1 MTETAITAVRAR
13 EILNS
18 SGLSLLE
25 VDVQLEDG
33 TLGRATVPSSP
44 STETSDRLEIRVSE
58 AYPGLRNGSHM
69 AVQTAFDNIANEL
82 AGVDA
87 SDRNDVDR
95 RLMSL
100 DRGGTVKRIGDRAI
114 LGASMAVAHAAAAS
128 AREPL
133 YRTLNGPHGCI
144 LPVPMFTVL
153 HGDGFADSEAIF
165 ANFMIAPV
173 GAPSFR
179 EALHMG
185 VASYLVLKSLLRRRG
200 HSTTVAEDGGFMLE
214 RVTDADALELL
225 LEAIAKAGFKPGT
238 DFVLACDAAAHR
250 CYDAGRYFF
259 RAPEKK
265 RWTAKRL
272 VDYYEGL
279 SRQFPIWSL
288 ENGLA
293 AHDRKGMRLLAD
305 RLGSRLQ
312 LASHESHAESDEDPA
327 GPAAGGDLANATLIG
342 LESAKTISRLLEW
355 IDREKAARQGIV
367 ICDGANEPDE
377 FVADLSVAI
386 SAGQIHT
393 GAPAGTDHVTK
404 YNRLLRIEEELGAE
418 SRYAG
423 RGFVL
428 WGGFLQ

>member
-1 MTETAITAVRAR
+1 MSQTAIAAVHAR

-18 SGLSLLE
+18 SGLSILE
-25 VDVQLEDG
+25 IDVELADG
-33 TLGRATVPSSP
+33 TLGRATVPSG
-44 STETSDRLEIRVSE
+44 TSVESANNRERRME
-58 AYPGLRNGSHM
+58 EPYQGLGNNSRM
-69 AVQTAFDNIANEL
+69 AVQTAFEIIAHEL
-82 AGVDA
+82 NGLDA
-87 SDRNDVDR
+87 ADRPDVDR

-100 DRGGTVKRIGDRAI
+100 DRLGTVKGIGDSAI
-114 LGASMAVAHAAAAS
+114 LGASMAVAHAAAAH
-128 AREPL
+128 ARQPL
-133 YRTLNGPHGCI
+133 YRILNAPHGCI

-153 HGDGFADSEAIF
+153 HGGAFADCEAIL

-185 VASYLVLKSLLRRRG
+185 VASYLSLKSLLRRRG
-200 HSTTVAEDGGFMLE
+200 LGTNVADDGGFIMN
-214 RVTDADALELL
+214 RIDDVAALDLL
-225 LEAIAKAGFKPGT
+225 LEAVATAGFKPGI

-265 RWTAKRL
+265 GWTARRL
-272 VDYYEGL
+272 VDYYDRLCREY
-279 SRQFPIWSL
+279 PIWSL

-293 AHDRKGMRLLAD
+293 AHDHKGMQLLAD

-312 LASHESHAESDEDPA
+312 LASNEQRPDANDN
-327 GPAAGGDLANATLIG
+327 GAADGDLANAALIG
-342 LESAKTISRLLEW
+342 LETAKTITGLL
-355 IDREKAARQGIV
+355 DRIQRERAARQGIV
-367 ICDGANEPDE
+367 ISDGTSEPDE

-386 SAGQIHT
+386 SAGQINT
-393 GAPAGTDHVTK
+393 GAPAGTDHVAK

>member
-1 MTETAITAVRAR
+1 MTQTAITAVHAR

-44 STETSDRLEIRVSE
+44 SMETSDRLEIRVSQ

-69 AVQTAFDNIANEL
+69 AVQTAFDHIANEL

-87 SDRNDVDR
+87 SDRSDVDR

-114 LGASMAVAHAAAAS
+114 LGASMAAAHAAAAS

-133 YRTLNGPHGCI
+133 YRTLNAPHGCI

-153 HGDGFADSEAIF
+153 HSDGFADSEAIF

-179 EALHMG
+179 EGLHMG
-185 VASYLVLKSLLRRRG
+185 VASHLALKSLLRRRG
-200 HSTTVAEDGGFMLE
+200 HGATVAEDGGFMLE
-214 RVTDADALELL
+214 RVTDAEALELL

-250 CYDAGRYFF
+250 CYDADRYFF
-259 RAPEKK
+259 RGPEKK

-272 VDYYEGL
+272 VDYYESL

-293 AHDRKGMRLLAD
+293 AHDRKGMQLLAD

-312 LASHESHAESDEDPA
+312 LASHEPHAVSDE
-327 GPAAGGDLANATLIG
+327 AAAGDLANATLIG
-342 LESAKTISRLLEW
+342 MESAKTISGLLEW

-367 ICDGANEPDE
+367 ISDGASEPDE

-386 SAGQIHT
+386 AAGQIHT
-393 GAPAGTDHVTK
+393 GAPAGTDHVAK